1 MDDLETR
8 VRAIEDRLAIS
19 DLVATYAR
27 AVDDRDLD
35 LLRSLFS
42 SDAVFDSVA
51 GRAEGPDAVI
61 GYYVDRM
68 SRFTASFHVPHSAT
82 VELTGPDEAT
92 GIVAAHA
99 EMAMPDGAFWVALR
113 YHDSYVREDGRWRF
127 RERTVR
133 QLYALPLR
141 DLPDLMGDERRVRWP
156 DTEPTTAALP
166 DQTPTWRSWLS
177 RAASGP

>member
-1 MDDLETR
+1 MDDLEAR
-8 VRAIEDRLAIS
+8 VRTIEDRLAIS

-35 LLRSLFS
+35 LLRVLFS

-61 GYYVDRM
+61 DYYADRL

-82 VELTGPDEAT
+82 VEFTGPDTAT

-113 YHDSYVREDGRWRF
+113 YHDDYVREEGRWRF
-127 RERTVR
+127 RERTVK

-141 DLPDLMGDERRVRWP
+141 DLPDLMGDDLRIRWP
-156 DTEPTTAALP
+156 GTEPVGAALP
-166 DQTPTWRSWLS
+166 DQTPTWQTWLT
-177 RAASGP
+177 R